1 MSRDKGIFE
10 TLLASVVAGAALAA
24 GAEAWQ
30 WLSPMRRRNEIDSE
44 LAEEMEG
51 ESDEL

>member
-1 MSRDKGIFE
+1 MTREKGLIE
-10 TLLASVVAGAALAA
+10 TLIASVVAGAALAA

-51 ESDEL
+51 EGDEL